1 MQDQSGLAS
10 PVRSN
15 FVTVLAWIFI
25 AFAGF
30 ATFIA
35 LLQNVM
41 IAFVFPLDD
50 IHARASMDAAK
61 MPAFFAFAID
71 HIRWFFLTFLLVS
84 ATTFV
89 AAIGLLRRW
98 NWARLLFIAIL
109 GLGVIWNIGGI
120 ALQHLMMSSMPM
132 PMPPN
137 APKDFADGFDVMRK
151 IIVVFSAF
159 MGIGFAVLYGWLI
172 RKLFSPAI
180 RAEFTSPS

>member
-1 MQDQSGLAS
+1 VQDQSGLVP

-41 IAFVFPLDD
+41 INLMLPLDD
-50 IHARASMDAAK
+50 IHMRASMDAAK

-71 HIRWFFLTFLLVS
+71 HLRWFFLIFLLVS
-84 ATTFV
+84 ATTLV

-98 NWARLLFIAIL
+98 NWARLVFVAIL
-109 GLGVIWNIGGI
+109 GLGIVWNIGGI
-120 ALQHLMMSSMPM
+120 ALQQVMMSSMPM
-132 PMPPN
+132 PPPN
-137 APKDFADGFDVMRK
+137 APKDIAHGFDVMAK
-151 IIVVFSAF
+151 IIVIFSAL
-159 MGIGFAVLYGWLI
+159 MGIGFSVLYGWLI
-172 RKLFSPAI
+172 QKLFSPAI
-180 RAEFTSPS
+180 RSEFS